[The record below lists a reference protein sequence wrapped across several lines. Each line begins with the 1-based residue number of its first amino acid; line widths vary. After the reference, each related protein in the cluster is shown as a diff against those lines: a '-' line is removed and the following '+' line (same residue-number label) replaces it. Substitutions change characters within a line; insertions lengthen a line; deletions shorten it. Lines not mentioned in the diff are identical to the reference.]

1 MPKFN
6 VDVPNPLGKE
16 EALNRLQGFSDKLRE
31 KYQDQISDL
40 EQSWEGDRLDFAFK
54 TFGIKIAGALTVEQE
69 KVLVEGNLP
78 FSAAMFKGKITSG
91 IEEQLGKLLS

>member
-16 EALNRLQGFSDKLRE
+16 KALTKLQGFSDTLRE
-31 KYQDQISDL
+31 KYQDKISDL
-40 EQSWEGDRLDFAFK
+40 EQSWEEDRLDFSFK
-54 TFGIKIAGALTVEQE
+54 VMGVKIAGGLTVEEE
-69 KVLVEGNLP
+69 KVLVEGDLP

-91 IEEQLGKLLS
+91 IEEQLGKLLT